1 VTTPAF
7 RARGIEKRFGPSVA
21 LRGVD
26 LELAAGSSL
35 AVLGPNGAGK
45 TTLLRLI
52 SGLARPSAGELE
64 VGGLRAG
71 KPAARAQ
78 VGLIAHATFLY
89 SELTARENLI
99 FAARIFGVPNP
110 QARADELLAEAELEH
125 VAHRITGGF
134 SRGMAQRLSIARGLV
149 HDPALLL
156 LDEPFTGLDAPA
168 AEKLSAR
175 LAALRDKRR
184 SLVIVTHDVR
194 HAAELADVA
203 IVLARGRVVHQLA
216 GEELQRGDLERAYSE
231 AARGSA

>member
-1 VTTPAF
+1 MTTPAV
-7 RARGIEKRFGPSVA
+7 RARGVEKRFGHTVA
-21 LRGVD
+21 LCGVD

-64 VGGLRAG
+64 VAGVRAG

-99 FAARIFGVPNP
+99 FAARIFGVPDP
-110 QARADELLAEAELEH
+110 HARADALLAEAELDH
-125 VAHRITGGF
+125 VAHRVAGAF

-149 HDPALLL
+149 HDPAVLL
-156 LDEPFTGLDAPA
+156 LDEPFTGLDGPA
-168 AEKLSAR
+168 ARKLATR
-175 LAALRDKRR
+175 LAALRDNRR
-184 SLVIVTHDVR
+184 SLVLVTHDVR
-194 HAAELADVA
+194 HAALLADVA
-203 IVLARGRVVHQLA
+203 IVLAGGRVVHQLA
-216 GEELQRGDLERAYSE
+216 GKELHSGDLERAYSE
-231 AARGSA
+231 AAQGSA